1 MMMSSSDPFAAL
13 LRMQQELE
21 GRLASGWVGDSTAAA
36 GTFPP
41 INIFRQDHD
50 LVAIIEL
57 PGLDKE
63 SIDIQAKEDT
73 IRIRGRKDVS
83 YGEGVSLHR
92 RERTSGSFDRT
103 IAVPIRIDADR
114 IKAEYRDGILAL
126 FIPRA
131 ESDKPRTIQ
140 INA

>member
-1 MMMSSSDPFAAL
+1 MAANSSDPFAEL
-13 LRMQQELE
+13 LRMQRELE
-21 GRLASGWVGDSTAAA
+21 GRLESGWLGDSTAAA
-36 GTFPP
+36 GAFPP

-57 PGLDKE
+57 PGLDRDA
-63 SIDIQAKEDT
+63 IDVQAKEDT
-73 IRIRGRKDVS
+73 IRIRGRKDVK
-83 YGEGVSLHR
+83 YGDEVSLHR
-92 RERTSGSFDRT
+92 RERIMGSFDRT

-131 ESDKPRTIQ
+131 ESDKPRKIQ
-140 INA
+140 IQQ